1 MYVCKMLQVN
11 SLKFSSFAGLY
22 FKIKYLVKSKGL
34 NKAENSAAYMS
45 NNS

>member
-1 MYVCKMLQVN
+1 MLRAN
-11 SLKFSSFAGLY
+11 SLKFCSFAGLY

-34 NKAENSAAYMS
+34 NKAENSAAYIS